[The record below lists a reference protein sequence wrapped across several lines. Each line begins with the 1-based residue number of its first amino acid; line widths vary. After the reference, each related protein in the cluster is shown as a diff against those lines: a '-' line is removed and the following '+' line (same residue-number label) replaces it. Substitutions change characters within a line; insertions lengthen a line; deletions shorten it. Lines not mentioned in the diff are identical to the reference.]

1 MKPGRGADDV
11 LVSYMLE
18 CIDRIRDYSRNDRS
32 AFFASKLIQDAVARN
47 LQTFAESS
55 QRLSETLKTR
65 EPSIPWRDIAGFR
78 NVLVHGYLGLD
89 LEIVWRI
96 VEIDLPV
103 LRDALLRLRRW
114 LDSGGD
120 TDG

>member
-1 MKPGRGADDV
+1 MKPGRAADDV
-11 LVSYMLE
+11 LVSHMLE

-114 LDSGGD
+114 LDSAGD